1 MEVLGFPY
9 LLHHKQ
15 LADQFVDGIIAVL
28 KFSYPLKLE
37 EKLPGAYLLLIHP
50 NEKVHYSGHSTS
62 KHAFFNCLIFLWIL
76 CISLGISLLVWPLFS
91 PHEFVPVSKYLMSIN
106 VE

>member
-1 MEVLGFPY
+1 MELLGYPY

-15 LADQFVDGIIAVL
+15 LADRFVDGIIAVL

-50 NEKVHYSGHSTS
+50 NEKVHYSGHCRS
-62 KHAFFNCLIFLWIL
+62 KYAFFNFLTFVLIL
-76 CISLGISLLVWPLFS
+76 CISLRINPLVWPL
-91 PHEFVPVSKYLMSIN
+91 
-106 VE
+106 